1 MKVVK
6 YMKDI
11 QERFNIKKSSNI
23 INIILIVIVF
33 SLLSSAITGITIYYL
48 NNKNVILSD
57 NEKELLD
64 TFKSINDKYY
74 KDIDISKVKD
84 AAIDGMMDYLNEDYS
99 ELLKDYESNS
109 LLDKL
114 NGQYKGIGVTIG
126 VSNNE
131 VVIMEVRD
139 DTPAKRADIRS
150 GDIILSINNR
160 KISTDNIDSITS
172 LVESSESITLELKRE
187 KETLTKKVDVK
198 TIIKPS
204 VSSSIINEKGKK
216 IGYIYL
222 ETFSNT
228 TDTQFKNSLEL
239 LESKGID
246 SLIIDVRDNTGGYL
260 EISERIASLF
270 IIKNKPIYQFKSKD
284 SFEIVYDK
292 TEVSR
297 KYDIAV
303 LINGRTA
310 SASEILALALK
321 ESYGAILIGTPSY
334 GKGSVQQLGVL
345 NNNENIKITV
355 AKWYSPNGNSID
367 EIGITPGIYVEN
379 DSANIDKQLK
389 KAIEVL
395 TN

>member
-1 MKVVK
+1 
-6 YMKDI
+6 MKDI
-11 QERFNIKKSSNI
+11 QERFNIKKNSNI

-33 SLLSSAITGITIYYL
+33 SLLSSAITGITIYFL
-48 NNKNVILSD
+48 NNKNVLLSE

-74 KDIDISKVKD
+74 KDIDINKVKD

-99 ELLKDYESNS
+99 ELLNDYESNS

-114 NGQYKGIGVTIG
+114 NGQYKGIGVSIG
-126 VSNNE
+126 VIDDK
-131 VVIMEVRD
+131 VTIMEVRD
-139 DTPAKRADIRS
+139 DTPAKRADIRT
-150 GDIILSINNR
+150 GDIILGINDI
-160 KISTDNIDSITS
+160 KIGTDNFSNITS
-172 LVESSESITLELKRE
+172 IVENSESITLELKRD
-187 KETLTKKVDVK
+187 KEVLKKNVDVA

-204 VSSSIINEKGKK
+204 ISSSIIDELDKK
-216 IGYIYL
+216 IGYIYI

-228 TDTQFKNSLEL
+228 TDSQFKSNLEL

-260 EISERIASLF
+260 EIAKSIASLF
-270 IIKNKPIYQFKSKD
+270 IIKDKPIYQYKSKD
-284 SFEIVYDK
+284 SFEIVYDR
-292 TEVSR
+292 TEESR
-297 KYDIAV
+297 NYDIVV
-303 LINGRTA
+303 LINERTA

-321 ESYGAILIGTPSY
+321 ESYGAILIGETSY

-345 NNNENIKITV
+345 NNKENIKITV

-367 EIGITPGIYVEN
+367 EIGILPGIYVQN
-379 DSANIDKQLK
+379 DSMNIDKQLK
-389 KAIEVL
+389 KALEVL

>member
-1 MKVVK
+1 
-6 YMKDI
+6 MKDI
-11 QERFNIKKSSNI
+11 QERFNIKKSNNL
-23 INIILIVIVF
+23 INVVLIVIVF
-33 SLLSSAITGITIYYL
+33 SLLSSVITGITIYYL
-48 NNKNVILSD
+48 NNKNVILSKS
-57 NEKELLD
+57 EKELLD

-84 AAIDGMMDYLNEDYS
+84 AAIDGMMNYLNEDYS
-99 ELLKDYESNS
+99 ELLKDYESDV

-114 NGQYKGIGVTIG
+114 NGQYRGIGVTIG
-126 VSNNE
+126 VSNDG

-139 DTPAKRADIRS
+139 DTPAKKADIRS
-150 GDIILSINNR
+150 GDIILCINDREIN
-160 KISTDNIDSITS
+160 KDNMEMVTDLVENSDSITMK
-172 LVESSESITLELKRE
+172 LKRE
-187 KETLTKKVDVK
+187 NEILTKKVDVK

-204 VSSSIINEKGKK
+204 VSSSIISENGKN
-216 IGYIYL
+216 IGYISI

-228 TDTQFKNSLEL
+228 TDIQFKNNLEL
-239 LESKGID
+239 LESKSID

-260 EISERIASLF
+260 ETAEKIASLF

-284 SFEIVYDK
+284 SFKIVYDS
-292 TEVSR
+292 TESSR
-297 KYDIAV
+297 RYDVAV

-321 ESYGAILIGTPSY
+321 ESYGAIIIGTTSY

-345 NNNENIKITV
+345 NSSENYKITV
-355 AKWYSPNGNSID
+355 AKWYSPHGNSID
-367 EIGITPGIYVEN
+367 EIGITPGIYVDN
-379 DSANIDKQLK
+379 TLANVDKQLE

>member
-1 MKVVK
+1 
-6 YMKDI
+6 MKDI
-11 QERFNIKKSSNI
+11 QERFNIKKNSNI
-23 INIILIVIVF
+23 INIVLIVIVI
-33 SLLSSAITGITIYYL
+33 SLLSSAITGITIYFL
-48 NNKNVILSD
+48 NNKNVLLSE

-74 KDIDISKVKD
+74 KDIDINKVKD
-84 AAIDGMMDYLNEDYS
+84 AAIDGMMNYLNEDYS
-99 ELLKDYESNS
+99 ELLKDYESNI

-114 NGQYKGIGVTIG
+114 NGQYKGIGVSIG
-126 VSNNE
+126 ITDDKVT
-131 VVIMEVRD
+131 IMEVRD
-139 DTPAKRADIRS
+139 DTPAKRADIRT
-150 GDIILSINNR
+150 GDVILGINNI
-160 KISTDNIDSITS
+160 KIGTDNFSSITS
-172 LVESSESITLELKRE
+172 LVENSESITLELKRD
-187 KETLTKKVDVK
+187 KEVLTKNVNVA

-204 VSSSIINEKGKK
+204 VSSSIIDELDKK
-216 IGYIYL
+216 IGYIYI

-228 TDTQFKNSLEL
+228 TDSQFKSSLEL

-260 EISERIASLF
+260 EIAKSIASLF
-270 IIKNKPIYQFKSKD
+270 IIKDKPIYQYKSKN
-284 SFEIVYDK
+284 SFEIVYDR
-292 TEVSR
+292 TEESR
-297 KYDIAV
+297 NYDIVV
-303 LINGRTA
+303 LINERSA

-321 ESYGAILIGTPSY
+321 ESYGAILIGETSY

-367 EIGITPGIYVEN
+367 EIGIIPGIYVKN
-379 DSANIDKQLK
+379 DSTNIDKQLK

>member
-1 MKVVK
+1 
-6 YMKDI
+6 MKDI
-11 QERFNIKKSSNI
+11 QERFNIKKNSNI
-23 INIILIVIVF
+23 INIVLIVIVI
-33 SLLSSAITGITIYYL
+33 SLLSSAITGITIYFL
-48 NNKNVILSD
+48 NNKNVLLNE

-74 KDIDISKVKD
+74 KDIDINKVKD
-84 AAIDGMMDYLNEDYS
+84 AAIDGMMNYLNEDYS
-99 ELLKDYESNS
+99 ELLKDYESNI

-114 NGQYKGIGVTIG
+114 NGQYKGIGVSIG
-126 VSNNE
+126 VTDDK
-131 VVIMEVRD
+131 VTIMEVRD
-139 DTPAKRADIRS
+139 DTPAKRADIRT
-150 GDIILSINNR
+150 GDVILGINNI
-160 KISTDNIDSITS
+160 KIGTDNFSSITS
-172 LVESSESITLELKRE
+172 LVENSESITLELKRD
-187 KETLTKKVDVK
+187 KEVLTKNVNVA

-204 VSSSIINEKGKK
+204 VSSSIIDELDKK
-216 IGYIYL
+216 IGYIYI

-228 TDTQFKNSLEL
+228 TDSQFKSSLEL

-260 EISERIASLF
+260 EIAKSIASLF
-270 IIKNKPIYQFKSKD
+270 LIKDKPIYQYKSKN
-284 SFEIVYDK
+284 SFEIVYDR
-292 TEVSR
+292 TEESR
-297 KYDIAV
+297 NYDIVV
-303 LINGRTA
+303 LINERAA

-321 ESYGAILIGTPSY
+321 ESYGAILIGETSY

-367 EIGITPGIYVEN
+367 EIGIIPGIYVKN
-379 DSANIDKQLK
+379 DSTNIDKQLK